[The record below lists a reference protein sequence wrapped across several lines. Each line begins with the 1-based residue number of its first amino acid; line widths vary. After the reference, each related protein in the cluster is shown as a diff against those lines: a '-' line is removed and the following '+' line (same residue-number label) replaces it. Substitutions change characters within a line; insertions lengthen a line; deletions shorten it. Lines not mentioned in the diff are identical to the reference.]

1 MGIGGGSVIA
11 PLLLVIGTLRPA
23 QISGT
28 TLAAVVVISIVGSG
42 AYASLGHLN
51 LGLAWP
57 IALGS
62 AAGSVIGALSA
73 KRLSTRLMVLAFLA
87 ILPYFAVKEFWP
99 AFAAPAIPTSILSL
113 GVLGF
118 VTGIFSGLLGISG
131 ASLVVP
137 SLVGFF
143 LIGHHAAQGIAMTV
157 ALADSTAGALTHAR
171 SGNVH
176 YRLLPYLAIP
186 AMVSAMGGAF
196 LSDFLSTVVLRNLF
210 GTFIVAIWAILLAR
224 LLLVRSVRKQ
234 GKSESRLQTEAV
246 SARRNMEQRI

>member
-1 MGIGGGSVIA
+1 M
-11 PLLLVIGTLRPA
+11 
-23 QISGT
+23 
-28 TLAAVVVISIVGSG
+28 VVISIVGSG

-73 KRLSTRLMVLAFLA
+73 KRLSTRLMVLA